1 MRLCRIA
8 MAQMRVICH
17 CEIFD
22 TTLPYGAM
30 WLGKDFTF
38 FLQYGTNGSRLGM
51 AWLYNCADVVD
62 AVSSEG
68 VANVVHFALHS
79 TWTWSRREART
90 RQSGC
95 LLLVVSWRSAFTVS
109 RYVATPLQYH
119 CCQLIFAF
127 VIPVIK
133 PTNVH
138 LFLSTAAFIA
148 IFISSYLPSATA
160 AMGIVTLCFLGGH
173 NLLRFQ
179 FEISTSIHCLWF
191 ESQLPLPS
199 GYCWHHLCIIVVRFV
214 QGCCI

>member
-1 MRLCRIA
+1 

-95 LLLVVSWRSAFTVS
+95 LLLVVS
-109 RYVATPLQYH
+109 
-119 CCQLIFAF
+119 
-127 VIPVIK
+127 
-133 PTNVH
+133 
-138 LFLSTAAFIA
+138 
-148 IFISSYLPSATA
+148 
-160 AMGIVTLCFLGGH
+160 
-173 NLLRFQ
+173 
-179 FEISTSIHCLWF
+179 
-191 ESQLPLPS
+191 
-199 GYCWHHLCIIVVRFV
+199 
-214 QGCCI
+214 